1 MLGGLY
7 GDLPPP
13 TSAPGDDDKPAASVW
28 SSATKMAP
36 PTLRKPSATFAPPTS
51 LLRNARPKTAATTTT
66 VQQQPPAT
74 TTTSFHPAALVSV
87 QSTVLEEYDPARPN
101 DYEDY
106 RKDRLRRAKDAE
118 VRKELDRR
126 RREDEEREQREA
138 EARLRDA
145 ADQSRASA
153 AALNISGEEAWKRRA
168 AMSGGS
174 AQRASSPPPPADGGG
189 GFNIPGSS
197 TSGLGLGAGGQ
208 LTAAQRMMA
217 KMGWKE
223 GQGLG
228 KQEQGITA
236 PLVARKTDRRA
247 GVIVDESSSR
257 QEKKPKSVN
266 IEGPPTRV
274 LLLRNMRRL
283 SVRAVRQG
291 KASASPSISTKGVQ
305 SRLLGVPSRR
315 LGAESPPCTASG
327 CLWPAPRENRNW
339 REGKTILAGWEG
351 NWGPSIGER
360 EGRERGELTRGNDL
374 ERRERRELLSRVLPS
389 SGQICCCS
397 PICRPPQLRPSL
409 WPSFWHLPHALGRP
423 ERRNGEK
430 DGKYGCFVASK
441 FQIGPGEV
449 DDELEDEVASEC
461 SKYGTVLRVLIFEI
475 TQANFPADEAVR
487 IFVLFERTEESTKAL
502 VDLDKRFFG
511 GRVVHATFFD
521 EERFGRNEL
530 APMPG
535 EVAGFD

>member
-13 TSAPGDDDKPAASVW
+13 TSAPGDDDKPAAASVW

-51 LLRNARPKTAATTTT
+51 LLRNSRPKTTPTT
-66 VQQQPPAT
+66 VQQQQPPPTT

-138 EARLRDA
+138 EAR
-145 ADQSRASA
+145 RASA
-153 AALNISGEEAWKRRA
+153 ADQARASLNISGEEAWKRRA

-174 AQRASSPPPPADGGG
+174 AQRASSPPPQADGGGGG

-197 TSGLGLGAGGQ
+197 SSGLGLGAGGQ

-274 LLLRNMRRL
+274 VLLRNM
-283 SVRAVRQG
+283 
-291 KASASPSISTKGVQ
+291 
-305 SRLLGVPSRR
+305 
-315 LGAESPPCTASG
+315 
-327 CLWPAPRENRNW
+327 
-339 REGKTILAGWEG
+339 
-351 NWGPSIGER
+351 
-360 EGRERGELTRGNDL
+360 
-374 ERRERRELLSRVLPS
+374 
-389 SGQICCCS
+389 
-397 PICRPPQLRPSL
+397 
-409 WPSFWHLPHALGRP
+409 
-423 ERRNGEK
+423 
-430 DGKYGCFVASK
+430 
-441 FQIGPGEV
+441 IGPGEV

-475 TQANFPADEAVR
+475 TQANFPVDEAVR